1 MNLFMR
7 TRSLHITLAL
17 CITIGACLMITGC
30 GSTPDRTTRK
40 VNAVLVDA
48 LIEHHNE
55 RVEQIDR
62 LWARVSVRI
71 KGTDARGKGFEEQG
85 EGHLQVT
92 RPDQV
97 SLTIGKLGET
107 YFAYGSNKERYWMYD
122 LSDSDRR
129 VSLIGA
135 IKNLDPIRAEEIGLS
150 VHPGDLIGAL
160 GIEPI
165 DPERVVGSRWI
176 LNEELVVIAQS
187 SKWGITEY
195 WFNPSTG
202 LVMWV
207 VSLDDEGER
216 IATTGLSR
224 YKPLLDDQKR
234 DTDVQ
239 VPGKVEVTRED
250 ASGEFVRIELSE
262 PSQRQIRAM
271 VYNPDRLNRL
281 YRIHESI
288 DLDADLESSSPQE
301 P

>member
-1 MNLFMR
+1 MNLHLLNA
-7 TRSLHITLAL
+7 RSVIVILAMAAVL
-17 CITIGACLMITGC
+17 LSAGC
-30 GSTPDRTTRK
+30 KSTPERTTRK

-55 RVEQIDR
+55 RVAQIDR

-97 SLTIGKLGET
+97 SLSIGKLGET
-107 YFAYGSNKERYWMYD
+107 YFAYGSNPDRYWMFD
-122 LSDSDRR
+122 LSDSDNR
-129 VSLIGA
+129 VALVGA
-135 IKNLDPIRAEEIGLS
+135 VENLTPARADEIGLS

-165 DPERVVGSRWI
+165 DPERVIGSRWI
-176 LNEELVVIAQS
+176 LDQELVVIAQS
-187 SKWGITEY
+187 SKWGISEY
-195 WFNPSTG
+195 WFNPNTG

-207 VSLDDEGER
+207 VSLNHDGER

-224 YKPLLDDQKR
+224 YKPLLDEQR
-234 DTDVQ
+234 RSTDIQ
-239 VPGKVEVTRED
+239 VPGKVEIRRAGT
-250 ASGEFVRIELSE
+250 SGEFVRIELSD
-262 PSQRQIRAM
+262 PSDRAIKPM
-271 VYNPDRLNRL
+271 VYNPDRLVRV
-281 YRIHESI
+281 YRVHEVI
-288 DLDADLESSSPQE
+288 DLDNQE

>member
-1 MNLFMR
+1 MI
-7 TRSLHITLAL
+7 S
-17 CITIGACLMITGC
+17 ACLLFIGC
-30 GSTPDRTTRK
+30 GSTPDRATRK

-48 LIEHHNE
+48 LIENHNE

-92 RPDQV
+92 SPNQV
-97 SLTIGKLGET
+97 SLNIGKLGET
-107 YFAYGSNKERYWMYD
+107 YFAYGSNKDRYWMFD

-129 VSLIGA
+129 VALVGA
-135 IKNLDPIRAEEIGLS
+135 IENLDPIRAEEIGLS

-165 DPERVVGSRWI
+165 DPERVIGSRWI
-176 LNEELVVIAQS
+176 LDEELVVIAQS
-187 SKWGITEY
+187 SKWGVTEY

-207 VSLDDEGER
+207 VSLDNDGER

-239 VPGKVEVTRED
+239 VPGKVEVTR
-250 ASGEFVRIELSE
+250 AGTSGEFVRIELSE

-271 VYNPDRLNRL
+271 VYNPDRLSHL
-281 YRIHESI
+281 YRIHETI
-288 DLDADLESSSPQE
+288 DLDADLESDSAPD